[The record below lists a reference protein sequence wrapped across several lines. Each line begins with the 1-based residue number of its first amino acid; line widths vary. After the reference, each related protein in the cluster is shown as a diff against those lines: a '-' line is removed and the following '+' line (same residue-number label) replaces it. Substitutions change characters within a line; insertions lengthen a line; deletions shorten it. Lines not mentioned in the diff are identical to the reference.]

1 MKSQYAKGNKPIILH
16 ITSLK
21 NVPTLLFSLWNS
33 TAVRLT
39 VVAFPD
45 LSQDVGLSF
54 WGTGPILSLWNSFCV
69 RPYSVPLC
77 RHQPWNGGKS
87 ESSHAIFTLRTPEH
101 TELFCAKYGEPLPHR
116 EISPLSW
123 SYCVIGSSCW
133 QQNVGWVLGS
143 EQTLLRDE
151 VWQSFTLPWLYPFL
165 CFYWIFLP

>member
-33 TAVRLT
+33 IAVRLT
-39 VVAFPD
+39 VVDFTD
-45 LSQDVGLSF
+45 LSQGVGLSF
-54 WGTGPILSLWNSFCV
+54 WGTGPILLLWNSFCV
-69 RPYSVPLC
+69 CPCSVPSC

-101 TELFCAKYGEPLPHR
+101 TELFCAKYGEVLPHR
-116 EISPLSW
+116 ETSPLIW
-123 SYCVIGSSCW
+123 SYCVLGSSCW
-133 QQNVGWVLGS
+133 QQSVGCVLGS

-151 VWQSFTLPWLYPFL
+151 VWRSFTLPWLYLFL

>member
-54 WGTGPILSLWNSFCV
+54 
-69 RPYSVPLC
+69 
-77 RHQPWNGGKS
+77 
-87 ESSHAIFTLRTPEH
+87 
-101 TELFCAKYGEPLPHR
+101 
-116 EISPLSW
+116 
-123 SYCVIGSSCW
+123 
-133 QQNVGWVLGS
+133 
-143 EQTLLRDE
+143 
-151 VWQSFTLPWLYPFL
+151 
-165 CFYWIFLP
+165 

>member
-21 NVPTLLFSLWNS
+21 NVPALLFSLWNS

-39 VVAFPD
+39 VVDFTD
-45 LSQDVGLSF
+45 LSQGVGLSF
-54 WGTGPILSLWNSFCV
+54 WGTGPILLLWNLFCV
-69 RPYSVPLC
+69 CPCSVPSC

-101 TELFCAKYGEPLPHR
+101 TELFCAKYGEVLPHR
-116 EISPLSW
+116 ETSPLIW
-123 SYCVIGSSCW
+123 SYCVLGFSCW
-133 QQNVGWVLGS
+133 QQSVGWVLGS

-151 VWQSFTLPWLYPFL
+151 VWRSFTLPWLYLFL